1 MAYEYESDF
10 YGYANDDAATWTSEP
25 NMTKKMKRELAEM
38 NKDDI
43 HFFQVKRQV
52 KSNSSEMVGIFGSG
66 DIGSSIRDA
75 VTGIRNY
82 AHKVGS
88 ASENL
93 YFKARICSGEL
104 GKDTP
109 TLFFESPEQY
119 ERHMYTKLDNN
130 TKMKWHLKYQ
140 AARREQDDN
149 AVESR
154 NLVVLNGQEVTLV
167 K

>member
-1 MAYEYESDF
+1 MAYEYESEF
-10 YGYANDDAATWTSEP
+10 YGYAEDDVTSWTSEP
-25 NMTKKMKRELAEM
+25 KMTKKLKRELADM
-38 NKDDI
+38 NKEDI
-43 HFFQVKRQV
+43 HFFQVKR
-52 KSNSSEMVGIFGSG
+52 KTNSHSSEMVGIFGSG

-93 YFKARICSGEL
+93 YFKVRICAGDL

-119 ERHMYTKLDNN
+119 ERHMYAKLDND
-130 TKMKWHLKYQ
+130 TKIRWHLKYQ
-140 AARREQDDN
+140 TFSRELNNN

-154 NLVVLNGQEVTLV
+154 KLVVLNGQEVTLV

>member
-25 NMTKKMKRELAEM
+25 NMTKKMKRELAEI

-52 KSNSSEMVGIFGSG
+52 KSKSYEMVGIFGSG

-93 YFKARICSGEL
+93 YFKTRICSGEL
-104 GKDTP
+104 GKDAP

-119 ERHMYTKLDNN
+119 ERHMYAKLDNDA
-130 TKMKWHLKYQ
+130 KMKWHLKNQ
-140 AARREQDDN
+140 DARRELDDN

-154 NLVVLNGQEVTLV
+154 NLVVLNGQQATLI